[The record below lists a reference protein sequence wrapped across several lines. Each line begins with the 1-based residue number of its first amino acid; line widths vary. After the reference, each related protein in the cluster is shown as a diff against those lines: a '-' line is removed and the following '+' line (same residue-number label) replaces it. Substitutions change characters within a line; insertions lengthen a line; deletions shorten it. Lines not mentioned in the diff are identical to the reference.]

1 MQSIDLNLLVALDAL
16 LSEGSV
22 AGAAKR
28 LNLSAPA
35 VSRTLARAR
44 LTLGDELL
52 VRAGRRMVPTPR
64 ALELRGRVRDLLEE
78 VQSVLRPEGAANPM
92 ALTRNFTIRSS
103 DYVAGV
109 FGPVLHEIAVEEAPQ
124 VVLRFT
130 EQGKEDVGALR
141 EGRIDLEVGVL
152 GETGPEI
159 STQVLTR
166 DRFVGVAREGHL
178 ALKDKMTV
186 ERFAAARHIS
196 ASRRGRTEGPI
207 DQALAELGLSR
218 QVRFVVPGF
227 YVALL
232 VAASSDMIAAV
243 PLSIAKTAK
252 RRGLAIAHFS
262 LPVDTP
268 EVVIAQAWH
277 PRFDKDAGHR
287 WLRQAMRRALTGG
300 FQEPKTLNQNKTL
313 NQKVK

>member
-16 LSEGSV
+16 LTESSV

-44 LTLGDELL
+44 LALGDDLL
-52 VRAGRRMVPTPR
+52 VRAGRRLVPTPR
-64 ALELRGRVRDLLEE
+64 ALELRGRVRGLLEGA
-78 VQSVLRPEGAANPM
+78 QSVLRPEGVADLV
-92 ALTRNFTIRSS
+92 ALSRSFTIRCS

-109 FGPVLHEIAVEEAPQ
+109 FGPALHAIALLEAPQ
-124 VVLRFT
+124 VTLRFT

-152 GETGPEI
+152 GEVGPEI
-159 STQVLTR
+159 RAQVLTR
-166 DRFVGVAREGHL
+166 DRFVAVVRKGHPL
-178 ALKDKMTV
+178 LKGKIAAKH
-186 ERFAAARHIS
+186 FAAASHIS
-196 ASRRGRTEGPI
+196 TSRRGRTEGPI
-207 DQALAELGLSR
+207 DHGLAALGLSR
-218 QVRFVVPGF
+218 QVQFVVPNF

-243 PLSIAKTAK
+243 PSGIAQTAK
-252 RRGLAIAHFS
+252 RRGLAIVAFE
-262 LPVDTP
+262 LPVKTP

-277 PRFDKDAGHR
+277 PRFDQDAGHR
-287 WLRQAMRRALTGG
+287 WLRQAVRKALTGG
-300 FQEPKTLNQNKTL
+300 LGGSPKA
-313 NQKVK
+313 

>member
-22 AGAAKR
+22 AGAAR
-28 LNLSAPA
+28 RMNLSAPA

-44 LTLGDELL
+44 LALGDDLL
-52 VRAGRRMVPTPR
+52 VRAGRRLVPTPR

-78 VQSVLRPEGAANPM
+78 VQSVLRPEGASDLT
-92 ALTRNFTIRSS
+92 ALTRSFTIRAS

-109 FGPVLHEIAVEEAPQ
+109 FGPALQAIAAREAPQ
-124 VVLRFT
+124 ITLRFT

-159 STQVLTR
+159 RAQVLTR
-166 DRFVGVAREGHL
+166 DHFVAVVRKGHPI
-178 ALKDKMTV
+178 LKGRISAKL
-186 ERFAAARHIS
+186 FAAAAHIS

-207 DQALAELGLSR
+207 DQGLAALGLSR
-218 QVRFVVPGF
+218 QVQFVVPSF

-232 VAASSDMIAAV
+232 VAASSDMVAAV
-243 PLSIAKTAK
+243 PSGIAETAK
-252 RRGLAIAHFS
+252 RHGLAVASFE
-262 LPVDTP
+262 LPVKTP

-277 PRFDKDAGHR
+277 PRFDRDAGHS
-287 WLRQAMRRALTGG
+287 WLRQAMRKALAGAKP
-300 FQEPKTLNQNKTL
+300 PKP
-313 NQKVK
+313 

>member
-1 MQSIDLNLLVALDAL
+1 MQSVDLNLLISLDAL

-44 LTLGDELL
+44 LALGDELL

-64 ALELRGRVRDLLEE
+64 ALELRGRVRDLVEQ
-78 VQSVLRPEGAANPM
+78 VQSVLRPEAAANPM
-92 ALTRNFTIRSS
+92 ALMRSFTIRCS

-109 FGPVLHEIAVEEAPQ
+109 FGPALHAIAVEEAPQ
-124 VVLRFT
+124 VTLRFT

-159 STQVLTR
+159 SAQVLTR
-166 DRFVGVAREGHL
+166 DRFVGVVREDHPILRGQ
-178 ALKDKMTV
+178 MTV
-186 ERFAAARHIS
+186 ERFAAAMHIS
-196 ASRRGRTEGPI
+196 ASRRGRAEGPI
-207 DQALAELGLSR
+207 DQALAALGLSR

-232 VAASSDMIAAV
+232 VAASSEMVAAV
-243 PLSIAKTAK
+243 PLSIARTAK
-252 RRGLAIAHFS
+252 RRGLAIAHFA
-262 LPVDTP
+262 LPVETP

-287 WLRQAMRRALTGG
+287 WLRQAVRRALSGDSR
-300 FQEPKTLNQNKTL
+300 KSRR
-313 NQKVK
+313 

>member
-1 MQSIDLNLLVALDAL
+1 MQSFDLNLLIALDAL

-28 LNLSAPA
+28 MNLSAPA

-44 LTLGDELL
+44 LALGDDLL
-52 VRAGRRMVPTPR
+52 VRAGRRMVLTPR
-64 ALELRGRVRDLLEE
+64 ALELRGRVRDLLGEA
-78 VQSVLRPEGAANPM
+78 QNVLRPEGAANPM
-92 ALTRNFTIRSS
+92 ALTRGFTIRSS

-109 FGPVLHEIAVEEAPQ
+109 FGPALHAIAVDEAPQ
-124 VVLRFT
+124 VTLRFT

-152 GETGPEI
+152 GKTGPEI

-166 DRFVGVAREGHL
+166 DRFVGVVREDHPARKGQ
-178 ALKDKMTV
+178 MTV
-186 ERFAAARHIS
+186 ERFAAAGHIG

-207 DQALAELGLSR
+207 DQALAALGLSR

-243 PLSIAKTAK
+243 PLSIAQTAK
-252 RRGLAIAHFS
+252 RRGLAIAHFD
-262 LPVDTP
+262 LPVETP

-277 PRFDKDAGHR
+277 PRFDRDAGHR

-300 FQEPKTLNQNKTL
+300 LQEATTL

>member
-1 MQSIDLNLLVALDAL
+1 MQSIDLNLLTALDAL

-44 LTLGDELL
+44 LALGDDLL

-64 ALELRGRVRDLLEE
+64 ALELRGRVRELVEE
-78 VQSVLRPEGAANPM
+78 VQNVLRPEAATNPM
-92 ALTRNFTIRSS
+92 ALTRSFTIRSS

-109 FGPVLHEIAVEEAPQ
+109 FGPALHAIAVEEAPQ
-124 VVLRFT
+124 VTLRFT

-159 STQVLTR
+159 SAQVLTR
-166 DRFVGVAREGHL
+166 DRFVGVVRADHP
-178 ALKDKMTV
+178 ALRGQMTV
-186 ERFAAARHIS
+186 GRFAAAMHIS
-196 ASRRGRTEGPI
+196 ASRRGRVEGPI
-207 DQALAELGLSR
+207 DQALAALGLSR

-232 VAASSDMIAAV
+232 VAASSDMVAAV
-243 PLSIAKTAK
+243 PLSIARTAK
-252 RRGLAIAHFS
+252 QRGLAIAHFS
-262 LPVDTP
+262 LPVETP

-287 WLRQAMRRALTGG
+287 WLRQAVHRALSGDSR
-300 FQEPKTLNQNKTL
+300 KSRR
-313 NQKVK
+313 